1 MFHAHQDTKTSQ
13 LNCFSITFAIIWA
26 IFHFQLLAT
35 ILCLIPP
42 HSQFS
47 LFPSFQLHRQKLRK
61 QINNSRKINTLYILI
76 TFYKLLST
84 MSRKIFHALL
94 IFHFTST
101 HLASSSF
108 LFFLWKAFT
117 TEFSCSV
124 KPERTETK
132 GVGGGGEKMLN

>member
-1 MFHAHQDTKTSQ
+1 MFRAHQDTKTSH
-13 LNCFSITFAIIWA
+13 LNCFSITFAIICA
-26 IFHFQLLAT
+26 IFHFQFFAT

-42 HSQFS
+42 RSQFS
-47 LFPSFQLHRQKLRK
+47 TSHSLQFHRQKLRK

-108 LFFLWKAFT
+108 FLWKAFT

-124 KPERTETK
+124 KPERSETK
-132 GVGGGGEKMLN
+132 GGGKRKC